1 MTTGPSA
8 PRRLIGLAGSQVT
21 TADLSRGII
30 PVGHLIEQSLALA
43 LFRIVGCVPAI
54 VCSAARA
61 ANCCERDQ

>member
-1 MTTGPSA
+1 MTSA
-8 PRRLIGLAGSQVT
+8 PRRLIGLALSQVT
-21 TADLSRGII
+21 TADLLSCVV

-43 LFRIVGCVPAI
+43 HLGIVGCVPAI